1 MVFCSNN
8 LSACII
14 GSRFVAM
21 APVSRYF
28 FLLVLTLAGF
38 TGLAQKQIV
47 QFSGY
52 IRDVESGSIVPYAA
66 IYIQYKNQGT
76 ISGPDGFFTFAVA
89 KGDTIIIKSLGYKE
103 FKVVIPED
111 IEGTSFSK
119 EILLERDVIQLKGVT
134 IRPLPEP
141 NQLRQAMI
149 NLDIPDNMA
158 ELAQQTIANSI
169 LDDEIER
176 NTHYDGAENYNQYVK
191 QQTQYYYNRF
201 GNQHPG
207 ISLTNPFAWAE
218 FIKAIKNGD
227 FKHKK

>member
-1 MVFCSNN
+1 MPQ
-8 LSACII
+8 
-14 GSRFVAM
+14 R
-21 APVSRYF
+21 PRYLV
-28 FLLVLTLAGF
+28 FLLLSWISL

-47 QFSGY
+47 QFSGF
-52 IRDVESGSIVPYAA
+52 IRDVESSSIVPYAA
-66 IYIQYKNQGT
+66 VYIQDKNQGT
-76 ISGPDGFFTFAVA
+76 ISGSDGFFTFAAA
-89 KGDTIIIKSLGYKE
+89 KGDTILIKSLGYKP
-103 FKVVIPED
+103 FKVVIPQD
-111 IEGTSFSK
+111 IEGTSFSR
-119 EILLERDVIQLKGVT
+119 EILLERDVIELKGVT

-169 LDDEIER
+169 IDDEIER
-176 NTHYDGAENYNQYVK
+176 NTRYDGAENYNQYVK

-201 GNQHPG
+201 GNQRPG

-227 FKHKK
+227 FKRKK